1 MTLSRKFVWI
11 GLRLYR
17 IKQVEEL
24 QQKLQWMEKQ
34 LNRAAEREAS
44 VPDSDSR
51 NDRPVLETPSS
62 SQSQSGIAYLHEVVS
77 GDDLIS
83 YSPAMSAES
92 PEVSSANNSSHESNR
107 IPSVYFVRANTLQL
121 LPHQFLITK

>member
-34 LNRAAEREAS
+34 LNRAAERQVS

-62 SQSQSGIAYLHEVVS
+62 SQSQSGIAYLDEVVS

-107 IPSVYFVRANTLQL
+107 IPSVFFVRANTLQL